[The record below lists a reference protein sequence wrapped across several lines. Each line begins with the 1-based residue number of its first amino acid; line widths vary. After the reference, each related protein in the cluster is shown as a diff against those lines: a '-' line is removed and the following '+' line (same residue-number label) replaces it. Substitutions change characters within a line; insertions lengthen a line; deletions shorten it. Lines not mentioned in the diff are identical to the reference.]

1 MRSRVQLFAAC
12 TIKGGTR
19 KKIREIL
26 VTHVYSVLINCF
38 NIALGTD
45 VLHVILLLL
54 FAISI
59 LFFFLILTILIIR
72 IEFNLIFL
80 F

>member
-1 MRSRVQLFAAC
+1 MKIMRSRVQLFAAC
-12 TIKGGTR
+12 TIKEGTR

-54 FAISI
+54 FSISI
-59 LFFFLILTILIIR
+59 LFFFFDINY
-72 IEFNLIFL
+72 FNY
-80 F
+80 